1 MRLEV
6 NKTKRNAGKLKGLK
20 LIRNS
25 SVYREEEAVEGAGN
39 EKFLLFLL
47 QFLLGKDPVFS
58 QRKEN
63 WRFVKGLV
71 ETAGIALTLTRRIEV
86 GQWLKKEK
94 NIKSILDMGYPPMQW
109 WEDVGVQTVVWNAR
123 VQRRIQ
129 SGLKLGEVKFF
140 CFLPS

>member
-1 MRLEV
+1 MNE
-6 NKTKRNAGKLKGLK
+6 TKRNTGKLKGLK

-25 SVYREEEAVEGAGN
+25 SVCREEEVVEGAGN

-71 ETAGIALTLTRRIEV
+71 ETAGIALTLTRGIEV
-86 GQWLKKEK
+86 GPWLKKEK
-94 NIKSILDMGYPPMQW
+94 KHKKHFRHGLSTLAGGRMLGW
-109 WEDVGVQTVVWNAR
+109 QTVVWNVR

-129 SGLKLGEVKFF
+129 SGLKLGEVNFV